1 MRVQTQ
7 SVHFVADR
15 KLLQFIDKKVNKL
28 ETFYDRIIDADVTL
42 RLENTGKVKD
52 KIAEIKL
59 QVPGDTLI
67 VRETSKTFEGSV
79 DSAVGNFN
87 LYFDFNSFL
96 RISTSQKK
104 SVFDEKTDFFLCA
117 GNEIAEMYVMKIQFG
132 IKFQFDDIF

>member
-42 RLENTGKVKD
+42 RLENTGQVKD

-79 DSAVGNFN
+79 DSAVGV
-87 LYFDFNSFL
+87 LKRQL
-96 RISTSQKK
+96 IKRK
-104 SVFDEKTDFFLCA
+104 EK
-117 GNEIAEMYVMKIQFG
+117 MSRR
-132 IKFQFDDIF
+132 